1 MSQVTPGGGA
11 LKIKLSKKKPLK
23 ITAGAPDGQSETIPM
38 ELECIRSPKRS
49 VPSSHVDTTSEST
62 LPTRR
67 AGAPLFITPIHPE
80 NNVRP
85 QKGTSI
91 KKENDLKGS
100 TNHGLTKD
108 RVTQVQDNETR
119 ESKRSDRENI
129 PSGNGG
135 GGDSSGG
142 TSGDQRFPGEGRGPP
157 RRNGNQRGGGGDDDP
172 DPSDDRDGDDSSSS
186 TDSSTPRKRKH
197 KSPRYVYVLQG
208 PPGPKGQEGQ
218 PGQAGR
224 DGRDGQNLS
233 LTKELEE
240 TLKAH
245 RPNLDTTGLENS
257 FDQFGRTIFE
267 VLNAQH
273 RTNQKLEEQFCRANK
288 TQEYQAEAMQDMAQ
302 ANFQMKYDNMFAGVP
317 MYDGTDP
324 DSFDDWLYQIE
335 SLCELSCRDVRV
347 ELMGRASAQVKRI
360 IRSLPMDIEWE
371 IAQRELKRC
380 LTEEKSRAHSAFKL
394 AQIKQKPNENLRIFI
409 LRYQDL
415 HSAATGKTA
424 AEDTDP
430 THIIRFLGMM
440 TNSEIARKITQKGI
454 PEGMTLG
461 QAFTRA
467 IELEAGY
474 QLSEG
479 VSLARPPEV
488 MQVQEIEEIDEIA
501 ALQRR
506 FKDVVCWGC
515 GEKGHLYRDCPHRR
529 ENMQDDEYDDSNE
542 YAGKSEQVI
551 RITQPITVATR
562 DNIYKNMAIQ
572 RTRANLYKAG
582 YRRTK
587 AALQKQQKINAAMST
602 TLAAQNP
609 TVMTQTV
616 TTSPRVVQPKTVK
629 TQVTQNPNTTT
640 QVVQVLTTPGTPGAG
655 NVPTQTGQVRYI
667 RVPPGTTKTA
677 YNLRSTPL
685 TKATTVT
692 TSATATTAVAPVAVG
707 RGGGGPQMVQVK
719 QEPAPPRNVTTPKT
733 SSTIVRRGKGRGQKT
748 FTVSVVDAM
757 PEGNEYLVEVGEEDL
772 EGSDSDPTELY
783 EILAEIN
790 GSEDEIEE
798 GLEPEI
804 EPPI

>member
-1 MSQVTPGGGA
+1 MEVGGATLKERQRTQRGRYGKQYGTSGKRKGYQTYKTDRTQPQSYNTAYRSQRQSSYFPTKNTGNEQGGSGGGEDRNDKKKYRNARVNHENDSHEESDTEDSYEFEITSQQLSQVTPGGGA

-38 ELECIRSPKRS
+38 ELECSWGSKRS
-49 VPSSHVDTTSEST
+49 APSTHVDTTSEST
-62 LPTRR
+62 LPTRGS
-67 AGAPLFITPIHPE
+67 GAPLFITPIYAKDNE
-80 NNVRP
+80 GP
-85 QKGTSI
+85 QTGTSS
-91 KKENDLKGS
+91 KRVNDLKGS
-100 TNHGLTKD
+100 ANYGLTKE
-108 RVTQVQDNETR
+108 RVTQVRGGNTR
-119 ESKRSDRENI
+119 ESQKPIRDRD
-129 PSGNGG
+129 PPGNGG

-142 TSGDQRFPGEGRGPP
+142 SSGDQRFPGEGRGPP
-157 RRNGNQRGGGGDDDP
+157 RRNGNQGGGGGDDDP
-172 DPSDDRDGDDSSSS
+172 DPSDDGGGGDSSS
-186 TDSSTPRKRKH
+186 TDSSAPRKRKH
-197 KSPRYVYVLQG
+197 KSPKYVYILQG
-208 PPGPKGQEGQ
+208 PHGPKGQEGQ

-224 DGRDGQNLS
+224 DGRDWQNLS
-233 LTKELEE
+233 LTRELEE
-240 TLKAH
+240 TLRAH

-273 RTNQKLEEQFCRANK
+273 RTNKKLEEQFRRANE

-302 ANFQMKYDNMFAGVP
+302 ANFQMKYDHMFAGVP

-324 DSFDDWLYQIE
+324 DTFDDWLYQIE
-335 SLCELSCRDVRV
+335 SLCELSHRDVWV

-371 IAQRELKRC
+371 IARRELKRC

-479 VSLARPPEV
+479 VSLARPPEI
-488 MQVQEIEEIDEIA
+488 MQVQEMEEIDEIA

-515 GEKGHLYRDCPHRR
+515 GEKGHLYRDCPHRH
-529 ENMQDDEYDDSNE
+529 ENMQEDEYDDSNE
-542 YAGKSEQVI
+542 YAGKSKQVI

-562 DNIYKNMAIQ
+562 DNIYKNMATQ
-572 RTRANLYKAG
+572 RTKANLYKTG
-582 YRRTK
+582 YRRIK
-587 AALQKQQKINAAMST
+587 AALQKQQKINAAMSS
-602 TLAAQNP
+602 TLAAQS
-609 TVMTQTV
+609 QTV
-616 TTSPRVVQPKTVK
+616 TTSPKMVQPKTVK
-629 TQVTQNPNTTT
+629 TQVTQNPNIST
-640 QVVQVLTTPGTPGAG
+640 QVAQNLTTSGTPATG
-655 NVPTQTGQVRYI
+655 NLPMRTSQVRYI
-667 RVPPGTTKTA
+667 KVPAGTSKIA
-677 YNLRSTPL
+677 YNLRPTPQL
-685 TKATTVT
+685 
-692 TSATATTAVAPVAVG
+692 
-707 RGGGGPQMVQVK
+707 K
-719 QEPAPPRNVTTPKT
+719 QLP
-733 SSTIVRRGKGRGQKT
+733 
-748 FTVSVVDAM
+748 
-757 PEGNEYLVEVGEEDL
+757 
-772 EGSDSDPTELY
+772 
-783 EILAEIN
+783 
-790 GSEDEIEE
+790 
-798 GLEPEI
+798 
-804 EPPI
+804 

>member
-1 MSQVTPGGGA
+1 MT
-11 LKIKLSKKKPLK
+11 
-23 ITAGAPDGQSETIPM
+23 
-38 ELECIRSPKRS
+38 
-49 VPSSHVDTTSEST
+49 
-62 LPTRR
+62 
-67 AGAPLFITPIHPE
+67 
-80 NNVRP
+80 
-85 QKGTSI
+85 
-91 KKENDLKGS
+91 KE
-100 TNHGLTKD
+100 
-108 RVTQVQDNETR
+108 RVTQVQGN
-119 ESKRSDRENI
+119 NI
-129 PSGNGG
+129 QGSQGPVRVNSPSGNGG
-135 GGDSSGG
+135 GGDSFEG

-157 RRNGNQRGGGGDDDP
+157 RRNGDQRGGGGDDDP
-172 DPSDDRDGDDSSSS
+172 DPSDDGDGDDSSSS
-186 TDSSTPRKRKH
+186 TDSSAPRKRKH
-197 KSPRYVYVLQG
+197 KSPKYVYVLQG

-218 PGQAGR
+218 PGQA
-224 DGRDGQNLS
+224 GRDGQNLS

-257 FDQFGRTIFE
+257 FDQFGRTIFK

-273 RTNQKLEEQFCRANK
+273 RTNQKLEEQFCRANE

-302 ANFQMKYDNMFAGVP
+302 ANFQMKYDHMFAEVP

-324 DSFDDWLYQIE
+324 DTFDDWLYQIE

-371 IAQRELKRC
+371 IARRELKRC

-415 HSAATGKTA
+415 HSAVTGKMA

-479 VSLARPPEV
+479 VSLARHPEI
-488 MQVQEIEEIDEIA
+488 MQVQEIEEVDEIGA
-501 ALQRR
+501 MQRR
-506 FKDVVCWGC
+506 LRDVVCWGC
-515 GEKGHLYRDCPHRR
+515 GDKGHLYRDCPHRR
-529 ENMQDDEYDDSNE
+529 ENMHDDECDDSNE
-542 YAGKSEQVI
+542 YAGQSEQVI

-562 DNIYKNMAIQ
+562 DNIYKNMATQI
-572 RTRANLYKAG
+572 TRANLYKAG

-587 AALQKQQKINAAMST
+587 AALQEQQKINVAMST

-609 TVMTQTV
+609 TVTTQAV
-616 TTSPRVVQPKTVK
+616 TTAPRVVQPKVVK
-629 TQVTQNPNTTT
+629 TQVTQSPNTTT
-640 QVVQVLTTPGTPGAG
+640 QVVQIPTTPGFPGTK
-655 NVPTQTGQVRYI
+655 NVTTQQGQVRYI
-667 RVPPGTTKTA
+667 RVPPGTTRAT
-677 YNLRSTPL
+677 YRLRSTP
-685 TKATTVT
+685 
-692 TSATATTAVAPVAVG
+692 TSNVATATTAVAPVTVG
-707 RGGGGPQMVQVK
+707 RGGGGLWEVQVK
-719 QEPAPPRNVTTPKT
+719 QEPASPGNVATPKT

-748 FTVSVVDAM
+748 STVSVGEAL
-757 PEGNEYLVEVGEEDL
+757 PEENENFVEVGEKDL
-772 EGSDSDPTELY
+772 EGNDSDPAELY
-783 EILAEIN
+783 EILAEIA
-790 GSEDEIEE
+790 GPKEEIEE
-798 GLEPEI
+798 GLELEI